1 MDGTATISCIT
12 HTFWETRNLERTV
25 TLSPGDS
32 LQFQNEPLPDVVKL
46 VGKDCVIDDI
56 FIGKGGDVFLDLTHV
71 DGRVIIP
78 YRNVISLVEQG
89 HATVLNN

>member
-1 MDGTATISCIT
+1 MHGRHCNDQLHRSYVLGDKES
-12 HTFWETRNLERTV
+12 RTV

-71 DGRVIIP
+71 DGGVIIP